1 MIRLLLEVGRRTW
14 LVSLKIARSDGKE
27 GGPGQYYWFWSNGNI
42 LLSKWLHSSLE
53 IIPPKDYP
61 KLVTWEAVS
70 GWFWAGWDCVR
81 QLLFAR
87 PLNTPPPSPPRPVS
101 PIYNKVGA
109 SHHCRVSDT
118 HNKVQFHK
126 VYWHTEHSTQ
136 LQSGGGRLNRICVS
150 GAGNQLS
157 VK

>member
-1 MIRLLLEVGRRTW
+1 MLRCLCRLQDQSVKRKVQVNIADFEVMEIFC
-14 LVSLKIARSDGKE
+14 L
-27 GGPGQYYWFWSNGNI
+27 PNGYIICWNHSSQR
-42 LLSKWLHSSLE
+42 LSKVS
-53 IIPPKDYP
+53 YMG
-61 KLVTWEAVS
+61 AVS